1 VVEAGDQDTADVVVV
16 EGAEKTEK
24 GNGQQG
30 ATWGGTKM
38 FPEGVR
44 RDRCDC
50 KETTNQQLQSNHREA
65 GDMWPSVQMMRDTSD
80 HPSWESSPW
89 LPLGIGLSTLS
100 HTLPE
105 ILCAECFVIT
115 SIILMTAVPGTC

>member
-65 GDMWPSVQMMRDTSD
+65 GDMWPSVQMMRD
-80 HPSWESSPW
+80 
-89 LPLGIGLSTLS
+89 LGIGLSTLS